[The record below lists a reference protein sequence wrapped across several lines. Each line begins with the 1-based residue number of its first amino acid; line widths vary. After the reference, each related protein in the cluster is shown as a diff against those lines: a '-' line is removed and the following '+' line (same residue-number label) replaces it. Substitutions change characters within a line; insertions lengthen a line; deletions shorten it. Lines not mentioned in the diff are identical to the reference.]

1 MKYSY
6 VFLFLIFFSCFSK
19 GIEVAENNPLKSDL
33 ILMDTISLDL
43 PYFIYASH
51 FDEKLLGYNPWN
63 NDVVLFNL
71 ENNSVSTFN
80 KFGSGPEDYLLL
92 FHNVGFNEKGDIIIG
107 AVNGYK
113 TYGQDGKFLTN
124 YTLDRKSTFAPILKP
139 FGKGKDIIGIN
150 LPQGR
155 SSNPEFFQNR
165 QEYLIKLNTDNQSLE
180 SIPGF
185 QFKKLNNHEG
195 YYLNNGLVVSAIEK
209 NRIYLMDK
217 NENKLRV
224 FNFESEKEEKTIQ
237 LNLKYF
243 EPHLIPFGKEFTQ
256 QQLKLLGSMNSTI
269 MGIFVHNNR
278 IFVVYD
284 LAYSEEE
291 ISDLYKRANEIGEN
305 YSPPIKYVL
314 HVSDVLGNPI
324 IDDIIIPQEYGR
336 PVFAG
341 EDYILSM
348 KEGNETN
355 LLLKFKISG
364 L

>member
-1 MKYSY
+1 MVEQKLVWQWYF
-6 VFLFLIFFSCFSK
+6 VFY
-19 GIEVAENNPLKSDL
+19 D
-33 ILMDTISLDL
+33 
-43 PYFIYASH
+43 
-51 FDEKLLGYNPWN
+51 
-63 NDVVLFNL
+63 
-71 ENNSVSTFN
+71 
-80 KFGSGPEDYLLL
+80 
-92 FHNVGFNEKGDIIIG
+92 
-107 AVNGYK
+107 
-113 TYGQDGKFLTN
+113 
-124 YTLDRKSTFAPILKP
+124 
-139 FGKGKDIIGIN
+139 
-150 LPQGR
+150 
-155 SSNPEFFQNR
+155 
-165 QEYLIKLNTDNQSLE
+165 
-180 SIPGF
+180 
-185 QFKKLNNHEG
+185 
-195 YYLNNGLVVSAIEK
+195 
-209 NRIYLMDK
+209 
-217 NENKLRV
+217 
-224 FNFESEKEEKTIQ
+224 IQ